1 LQSVNTITLPNGYIQ
16 ALKQFEDYQEQDNDW
31 NKETSRQLSKKI
43 YSFSQ
48 EAKQLNQYKHNNSEK
63 DVMVDINNMTPEQ
76 QKELTLFAADLINQ
90 IRQQAG
96 TPLVT
101 VTPGSI
107 ELGKKIIK
115 EGYNDP
121 SWDVFGPHMIDGKS
135 HNSNYIYSLSE
146 SVAENVD
153 GALTSWRAENGQ
165 WVKNEHNSIQS
176 MDALKQSIYSDFLS
190 MMFADASSNWGHT
203 LNFVNY
209 GTLNSISNSTL
220 GFGYDKYGYSHYDF
234 AGATPEN
241 HLGDTP
247 YTIPSNSE
255 LITEYNNAK
264 NDQATK
270 QSAYDNAKSTNDAAQ
285 QALSDAQSDK
295 QVEDNNVA
303 SAQANLTK
311 AESTLSD
318 TSNGLTNAQNAL
330 VQAQAVQAS
339 AQQAVDN
346 LSADLKTK
354 QAAVNKASQELNA
367 AKTALS

>member
-1 LQSVNTITLPNGYIQ
+1 KDAQKALDQANDAQADAQSDVNAKQATVDQKQAAYNDTEDALKGTNVEKLQKNLADANANVAANQQKLNQATAAKNSAETNKNNATDALTAAQNAQKQAAADVSAKQVAADKTQAALNDAETALKNAQSKTQQLNDQLQSVNTITLPNGYIQ
-16 ALKQFEDYQEQDNDW
+16 ALKQFEDYQEQDNGW

-63 DVMVDINNMTPEQ
+63 DVMVDTNNMTPEQ

-90 IRQQAG
+90 MRQQAG

-121 SWDVFGPHMIDGKS
+121 SWDVFGPHMTDGKS

-176 MDALKQSIYSDFLS
+176 MDAL
-190 MMFADASSNWGHT
+190 
-203 LNFVNY
+203 
-209 GTLNSISNSTL
+209 
-220 GFGYDKYGYSHYDF
+220 
-234 AGATPEN
+234 
-241 HLGDTP
+241 
-247 YTIPSNSE
+247 
-255 LITEYNNAK
+255 
-264 NDQATK
+264 
-270 QSAYDNAKSTNDAAQ
+270 
-285 QALSDAQSDK
+285 
-295 QVEDNNVA
+295 
-303 SAQANLTK
+303 
-311 AESTLSD
+311 
-318 TSNGLTNAQNAL
+318 
-330 VQAQAVQAS
+330 
-339 AQQAVDN
+339 
-346 LSADLKTK
+346 
-354 QAAVNKASQELNA
+354 
-367 AKTALS
+367 